1 MITTK
6 TMAARRASIRVTYM
20 TKETSSFSRLSIA
33 LSVCAC
39 MALVFTF
46 FFLGN
51 AHEEAREEYIA
62 KLKAEK
68 QVVETNRS
76 LKMELAAIT
85 QKGYLE
91 FAARERLGLKRPT
104 EEEVVVLR

>member
-1 MITTK
+1 MITTR
-6 TMAARRASIRVTYM
+6 TMAVRRAPIRVTYL
-20 TKETSSFSRLSIA
+20 KETSNFPRLSVAVSICACIA
-33 LSVCAC
+33 LVLA
-39 MALVFTF
+39 
-46 FFLGN
+46 FFLLSSV
-51 AHEEAREEYIA
+51 HEEAREAYMA

-68 QVVETNRS
+68 QVVETNKS

-104 EEEVVVLR
+104 DEEVVVLR